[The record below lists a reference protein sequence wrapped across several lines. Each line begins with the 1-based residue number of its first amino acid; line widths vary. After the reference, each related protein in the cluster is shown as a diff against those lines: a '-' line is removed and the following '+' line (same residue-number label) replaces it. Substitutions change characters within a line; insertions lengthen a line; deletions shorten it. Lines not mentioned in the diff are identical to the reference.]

1 MAVQG
6 KEDFLPPFKQHR
18 ALTFALHRHVLAQG
32 KQAVGLIGA
41 CAALGVAQI
50 GFRHQLQ
57 GQVDQLSGVGKSLAL
72 LLEVLRKSL
81 LQVVAF
87 KSSLPS
93 VPACV
98 QLNAWGGAFSALY
111 VVTADEAEEIASQ
124 LRAAAGRVRSMNAGL
139 GGRRAA

>member
-1 MAVQG
+1 MSIAPTKPQSALPGAQSFGRAVAHG
-6 KEDFLPPFKQHR
+6 
-18 ALTFALHRHVLAQG
+18 TVLHPDE
-32 KQAVGLIGA
+32 KPT
-41 CAALGVAQI
+41 
-50 GFRHQLQ
+50 
-57 GQVDQLSGVGKSLAL
+57 D
-72 LLEVLRKSL
+72 KSL

-124 LRAAAGRVRSMNAGL
+124 LRAAAGRVRSMNAGRV
-139 GGRRAA
+139 GRRAS